1 MLQPNLIG
9 LHTPNGADNLSHTC
23 VTLLDPNNFY
33 SIFFIHL
40 YKYMNISFSI
50 FDHVILRILNI
61 GTVLEYIIIL
71 NEINLIFVGKW
82 FVYKIQLLTISQNN
96 IVFI

>member
-1 MLQPNLIG
+1 
-9 LHTPNGADNLSHTC
+9 
-23 VTLLDPNNFY
+23 
-33 SIFFIHL
+33 
-40 YKYMNISFSI
+40 MNISFSN
-50 FDHVILRILNI
+50 FDHVIFRILNI
-61 GTVLEYIIIL
+61 GTVLEYIIIF

>member
-9 LHTPNGADNLSHTC
+9 LHTPNGVDNLSRTC

-40 YKYMNISFSI
+40 YKYMNISF
-50 FDHVILRILNI
+50 
-61 GTVLEYIIIL
+61 
-71 NEINLIFVGKW
+71 
-82 FVYKIQLLTISQNN
+82 
-96 IVFI
+96 